1 MGHKSMKKFG
11 LLLSLFI
18 ACSLYAADDFKSVA
32 VIPGSGS
39 DEVWVVVERTVD
51 SNTVKYIEL
60 FQPTDWGSD
69 SNDCYFVDSGVSTLT
84 GLTHLEGETVAL
96 WGDGRPVGT
105 FTVASGIISPSGS
118 YTNTTVG
125 LPYTS
130 VFETMPLVVQDD
142 SGNFVN
148 STWTN
153 IHHVD
158 VDFYKTLGC
167 HIGVESSKTEDWDF
181 GVSSTTT
188 VDVVTDIKDAP
199 TYWGTKRP
207 PTLYFTESD
216 PVPLTIRST
225 RIHVEAEVG
234 VD

>member
-130 VFETMPLVVQDD
+130 VFETMPLVAQDK

-148 STWTN
+148 SLWTN
-153 IHHVD
+153 IHYVV

-167 HIGVESSKTEDWDF
+167 HVGVDGTNNEDWLFSDDEF
-181 GVSSTTT
+181 ATTL
-188 VDVVTDIKDAP
+188 DVVTEIKDAP
-199 TYWGTKRP
+199 EFEGTERA
-207 PTLYFTESD
+207 PTLHFSETD
-216 PVPLTIRST
+216 PIPLTIRGVKT
-225 RIHVEAEVG
+225 KIEVEYE
-234 VD
+234 